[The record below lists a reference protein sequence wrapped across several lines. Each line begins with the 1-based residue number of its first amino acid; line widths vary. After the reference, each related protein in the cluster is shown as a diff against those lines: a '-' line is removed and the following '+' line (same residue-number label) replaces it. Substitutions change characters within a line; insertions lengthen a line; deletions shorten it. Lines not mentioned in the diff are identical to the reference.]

1 MTAKARIKDVAREA
15 GVSTATVSH
24 VINKTRFVSEETRAR
39 VMRAIEHCNYYPNAH
54 ARSLASGRSD
64 TLGLLIS
71 DISNPFF
78 PELVK
83 SIEVAAFEKG
93 YNVILSNT
101 DYDAERTFN
110 SVRRFIEREVAGV
123 ALMTSELDPA
133 LIGELTRCHVPVVFL
148 DIGSAGVCMSNIV
161 VDYQT
166 GIGEAIEH
174 LVWLGH
180 RKIAY
185 IGGPTRLRSA
195 VKRLEAFRSSMKDYL
210 PDSEPLMIY
219 EGDFRIE
226 GGISAAREMFNSGE
240 TPTGVV
246 VANDMMALGV
256 MAECSA
262 RGLRV
267 PDHISVIGFDD
278 IAFAALNNP
287 ALTTVRLPRGDL
299 GRKAIEALMA
309 TIEHPEQLGVE
320 INIPTYLLLRDS
332 TAPVRETAR
341 RSEDNQEVGNY
352 DNAVE

>member
-1 MTAKARIKDVAREA
+1 LTTKARIKDVAREA

-39 VMRAIEHCNYYPNAH
+39 VIEAIERCNYYPNAD

-101 DYDAERTFN
+101 DYDAERTFS
-110 SVRRFIEREVAGV
+110 SVRRFIERKVAGV
-123 ALMTSELDPA
+123 AMMTSELDPA
-133 LIGELTRCHVPVVFL
+133 LIGELARCHVPVVFL
-148 DIGSAGVCMSNIV
+148 DIGSAGICMSNIV
-161 VDYQT
+161 VDYEK

-185 IGGPTRLRSA
+185 VGGPERLRSA
-195 VKRLEAFRSSMKDYL
+195 AKRLQAFRDSMMERL
-210 PDSEPLMIY
+210 PDSEPLAIY
-219 EGDFRIE
+219 EGDFRLE
-226 GGISAAREMFNSGE
+226 GGMRAAREMLNSGE
-240 TPTGVV
+240 LPTAVV

-256 MAECSA
+256 MAECYT

-267 PDHISVIGFDD
+267 PDDISVIGFDD
-278 IAFAALNNP
+278 IAFASLNHP
-287 ALTTVRLPRGDL
+287 ALTTVRLPRTKL
-299 GRKAIEALMA
+299 GRKVVEALLAM
-309 TIEHPEQLGVE
+309 IEHPERLGVE
-320 INIPTYLLLRDS
+320 VNIPTHLLLRDS
-332 TAPVRETAR
+332 TAPV
-341 RSEDNQEVGNY
+341 
-352 DNAVE
+352 